1 MSKQKWFSDPP
12 PSIGWWPASV
22 AKDRKALRWWDGSQ
36 WSAAVYKSNSA
47 ATVER
52 MARTP
57 SFVGPVGSIE
67 WTHRP
72 KFWPKR
78 SRT

>member
-1 MSKQKWFSDPP
+1 MSKQKWFSGPP

-22 AKDRKALRWWDGSQ
+22 AKDQRALRWWDGV
-36 WSAAVYKSNSA
+36 WSAAAYEGNSA
-47 ATVER
+47 DTVAR

-57 SFVGPVGSIE
+57 SYVGPVGSIR

-72 KFWPKR
+72 KSWPKR

>member
-1 MSKQKWFSDPP
+1 MSKQKWFSGPP

-22 AKDRKALRWWDGSQ
+22 VEDDSALRWWNGEFWSQ
-36 WSAAVYKSNSA
+36 SAYEESPPWHAAFLAEQFSSNQEA
-47 ATVER
+47 
-52 MARTP
+52 
-57 SFVGPVGSIE
+57 IQ

-72 KFWPKR
+72 ASWPKR